1 MTSLDKKIDA
11 YKSQAIAKGG
21 ANSSGISKTG
31 YLPSQLGGNV
41 SGMNG
46 LPTSVKGTYLLGN
59 TGSSNSTSGG
69 TSGSTSKGTKS
80 SSSGSTSG
88 STGTSGG
95 AYGAYMQLAAAQ
107 AAANQQRA
115 LEAANSMRAAAQG
128 AYDRGMNNL
137 NSAFNSRM
145 QNLADNLNSTRDQLS
160 QAYNSSANTVNQD
173 ADRSL
178 KQAYINNMLNRKNL
192 NQQLSSQGLSGGA
205 TESTLARLFN
215 NYGNARNSIE
225 GTRADNITNLN
236 NTYNT
241 NLANAMQAYN
251 NAVSDAQSQRMQYA
265 NSLENALANNQIA
278 AEENYQ
284 NALNNSNS
292 SYLDALGT
300 ALDQMNRYEF
310 TPSEVL
316 NDITLANVIQNAY
329 NNSLNYKNAV
339 AQESANNGVTNSTLD
354 STNNNNYLA
363 AILKSL
369 YNV

>member
-1 MTSLDKKIDA
+1 MPINKQQKNLLAADASYRTDERGYPNSVGTTYKPTTTPSTQQKYGININVDKRFQAPSWYSAKDNSNV
-11 YKSQAIAKGG
+11 KS
-21 ANSSGISKTG
+21 
-31 YLPSQLGGNV
+31 
-41 SGMNG
+41 
-46 LPTSVKGTYLLGN
+46 GT
-59 TGSSNSTSGG
+59 
-69 TSGSTSKGTKS
+69 
-80 SSSGSTSG
+80 SSGSVSG
-88 STGTSGG
+88 SSSKSSGSASSGSG

-115 LEAANSMRAAAQG
+115 LEAANSMRAAAQS

-137 NSAFNSRM
+137 NSAFNSRL
-145 QNLADNLNSTRDQLS
+145 QNLSDNLNATRDQLS
-160 QAYNSSANTVNQD
+160 QSYNSSANTVNQD

-205 TESTLARLFN
+205 TESTLARMYN

-241 NLANAMQAYN
+241 NLANALQAYN

-265 NSLENALANNQIA
+265 NSLENALANNQIS

-284 NALNNSNS
+284 NALNNNNS
-292 SYLDALGT
+292 AYLNALGT
-300 ALDQMNRYEF
+300 ALDQMNRYDF

-316 NDITLANVIQNAY
+316 NDITLANVIQNAF
-329 NNSLNYKNAV
+329 NTSSNYKNAV
-339 AQESANNGVTNSTLD
+339 AQAEANNGVTNSELANP
-354 STNNNNYLA
+354 NNNAYLMA
-363 AILKSL
+363 MLKSL
-369 YNV
+369 YNA